1 MPFGFR
7 RNHVAYH
14 DVPAHRPVPP
24 PLSAAGG
31 VAVKDP
37 TKPPMLPPRVAEND
51 NAAAPPAPQATTPP
65 SMRVPPMKGQAT
77 GSDARAERFYRE
89 VRAEVDDLRRTLSRV
104 RELDEELTELDLDA
118 VTANP
123 EGAAALPPAVLVRA
137 LVESHR
143 ASGRLQR
150 RLARSRDRVVRLE
163 NRIRDLKQERAYESG
178 RLETLDRV
186 IAALHANLEDL
197 RLARDNEAPRVEAPP
212 EPRVLR
218 SASQTPALEPRNTA
232 ENA

>member
-7 RNHVAYH
+7 RNHAAPH

-37 TKPPMLPPRVAEND
+37 TRPPMLPPRVNEND
-51 NAAAPPAPQATTPP
+51 DPPAPQVAAP

-77 GSDARAERFYRE
+77 GNDARAERFFRE

-118 VTANP
+118 VTSNP

-143 ASGRLQR
+143 ANGRLQR
-150 RLARSRDRVVRLE
+150 RLQKSRDRIARLE
-163 NRIRDLKQERAYESG
+163 NRIRDLKQQQAYESG

-197 RLARDNEAPRVEAPP
+197 RLARDSETPRVEAPP

-218 SASQTPALEPRNTA
+218 SASQTPALEPRNAA

>member
-1 MPFGFR
+1 MSDR
-7 RNHVAYH
+7 
-14 DVPAHRPVPP
+14 
-24 PLSAAGG
+24 
-31 VAVKDP
+31 K
-37 TKPPMLPPRVAEND
+37 RVEV
-51 NAAAPPAPQATTPP
+51 AAAVITQPDGSFLLGQRAPGTFYPGYWEFP
-65 SMRVPPMKGQAT
+65 GGKVEPGE
-77 GSDARAERFYRE
+77 DARA
-89 VRAEVDDLRRTLSRV
+89 ALI

-150 RLARSRDRVVRLE
+150 RLARSRDRIARLE

-197 RLARDNEAPRVEAPP
+197 RLARDSEAPRVEAPP

>member
-7 RNHVAYH
+7 RHHAAPG
-14 DVPAHRPVPP
+14 DAPAHRPVPP
-24 PLSAAGG
+24 PLSAAG
-31 VAVKDP
+31 VAAVKDP
-37 TKPPMLPPRVAEND
+37 TKPPMLSPRAPEGD
-51 NAAAPPAPQATTPP
+51 EAPPHAAHVAAP

-77 GSDARAERFYRE
+77 GNDARAERFFRE

-118 VTANP
+118 VTSNP
-123 EGAAALPPAVLVRA
+123 EGAAALPPQVLVRA

-143 ASGRLQR
+143 ANGRLQR
-150 RLARSRDRVVRLE
+150 RLEKSRDRIARLE
-163 NRIRDLKQERAYESG
+163 DRIRDLKQAQAYESG

-197 RLARDNEAPRVEAPP
+197 RLARDSETPRVEAPP

-218 SASQTPALEPRNTA
+218 TAPQPPALEPRNSA

>member
-7 RNHVAYH
+7 RNHAAPH

-37 TKPPMLPPRVAEND
+37 TKPPMLPPRVDEND
-51 NAAAPPAPQATTPP
+51 APSPHTPQTAAPA
-65 SMRVPPMKGQAT
+65 MRVPPMKGQAT
-77 GSDARAERFYRE
+77 GNDARAERFYRE

-118 VTANP
+118 VTSNP

-143 ASGRLQR
+143 ANGRLRR
-150 RLARSRDRVVRLE
+150 RLEKSRVRAARLE
-163 NRIRDLKQERAYESG
+163 DRIRDLKQERAYESG

-186 IAALHANLEDL
+186 IGALHANLEDL
-197 RLARDNEAPRVEAPP
+197 RLARDTETPRVEAPP

-218 SASQTPALEPRNTA
+218 SASQAPAIEPRNTA